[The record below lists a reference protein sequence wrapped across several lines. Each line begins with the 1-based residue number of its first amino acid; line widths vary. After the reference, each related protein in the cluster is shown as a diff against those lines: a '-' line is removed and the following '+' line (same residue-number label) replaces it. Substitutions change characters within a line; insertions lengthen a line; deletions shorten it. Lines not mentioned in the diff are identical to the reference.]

1 MFIVYILM
9 INVTVVIVVSVNG
22 FSICVFVWIFP
33 CSTFLYSST
42 LCNIQLFLKS
52 RSEFVNNLKPKMVNE
67 QSEPFPPLWAR
78 RGAHIRSVKLP
89 KITLV
94 LAIVK

>member
-1 MFIVYILM
+1 MIMLQLLSSSVEQISVVMTFLYVYL
-9 INVTVVIVVSVNG
+9 
-22 FSICVFVWIFP
+22 FVWI
-33 CSTFLYSST
+33 YSST
-42 LCNIQLFLKS
+42 LCNMQLFLKS
-52 RSEFVNNLKPKMVNE
+52 RGKFAYNLKPKMVNE

-78 RGAHIRSVKLP
+78 RGAHTRSVKLS